1 MPDRGG
7 PEVSARSKFLYARY
21 LSIVLPIA
29 GVVALTLLPMPYVIF
44 SPGPTV
50 NVLGKVEGREV
61 IAIKGREKFR
71 DDGELRLTTVVVTSQ
86 SGKVNLFETMQAWLS
101 DDQAVYPRDVVYK
114 EDDTPESVRQ
124 ESAAQMTSSQDAAV
138 AAALTQLKIPFS
150 PVVKVLSVVPDGAS
164 DGKLEKGDIV
174 VSANGK
180 PAPDA
185 VALTDAIKEVKI
197 GAPVKFVVRRDGKEL
212 PVTVKTVASETK
224 PTRPVV
230 QVVVGRGYE
239 FPFEVDLS
247 VGDAIG
253 GPSGGLTFALGI
265 YDLLTPGSLTGGK
278 DIAGT
283 GEINAEGQVGGIGG
297 IQQKI
302 AASQEAGAK
311 LFLVPPSNCTEAAAA
326 NYDPKK
332 MRLVKAETLGD
343 VIESLETWTKDPAAK
358 LPTCSPK

>member
-1 MPDRGG
+1 M
-7 PEVSARSKFLYARY
+7 
-21 LSIVLPIA
+21 
-29 GVVALTLLPMPYVIF
+29 
-44 SPGPTV
+44 
-50 NVLGKVEGREV
+50 
-61 IAIKGREKFR
+61 
-71 DDGELRLTTVVVTSQ
+71 TSQ

-197 GAPVKFVVRRDGKEL
+197 GAPVKFVVRRDGKAL

-224 PTRPVV
+224 PTRPGV
-230 QVVVGRGYE
+230 QAVVGRG
-239 FPFEVDLS
+239 
-247 VGDAIG
+247 
-253 GPSGGLTFALGI
+253 
-265 YDLLTPGSLTGGK
+265 
-278 DIAGT
+278 
-283 GEINAEGQVGGIGG
+283 
-297 IQQKI
+297 
-302 AASQEAGAK
+302 
-311 LFLVPPSNCTEAAAA
+311 
-326 NYDPKK
+326 
-332 MRLVKAETLGD
+332 
-343 VIESLETWTKDPAAK
+343 
-358 LPTCSPK
+358 